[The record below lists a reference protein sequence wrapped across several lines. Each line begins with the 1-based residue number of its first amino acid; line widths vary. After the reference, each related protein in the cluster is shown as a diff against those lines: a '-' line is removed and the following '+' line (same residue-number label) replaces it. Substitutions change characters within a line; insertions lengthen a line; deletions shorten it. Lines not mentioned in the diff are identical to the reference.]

1 MKTPSVKQKVRIG
14 ASILAALAMG
24 SALPA
29 LAQDSIVRENG
40 EILASATYKP
50 GRNKFIVDDNR
61 GDERIAYVNWTVNGV
76 TTVCADRGGAT
87 SPAAECPVNASNGQ
101 PIVWQLCVTQKN
113 SVNYNTPYKCDR
125 KVRERT

>member
-1 MKTPSVKQKVRIG
+1 MKMTSVKQKVRIG
-14 ASILAALAMG
+14 AIILTALAMG

-61 GDERIAYVNWTVNGV
+61 GDERIAYVKWTVDGV
-76 TTVCADRGGAT
+76 TDDCPDRGGAT
-87 SPAAECPVNASNGQ
+87 SPPAECKVNTTSGR
-101 PIVWQLCVTQKN
+101 PIVWRLCVTQKN
-113 SVNYNTPYKCDR
+113 SDNFKNPYKCDR
-125 KVRERT
+125 EVRERT